1 METSPN
7 RYYRTCEL
15 NAVASYKDG
24 KTILSDKFY
33 TQPFKIMKPFH
44 IKKDLMTVMMQ
55 TASAGILKGDTQEMH
70 FVVEDIAKM
79 ELLSQSF
86 E

>member
-33 TQPFKIMKPFH
+33 TQQIGR
-44 IKKDLMTVMMQ
+44 
-55 TASAGILKGDTQEMH
+55 ASCRER
-70 FVVEDIAKM
+70 V
-79 ELLSQSF
+79 
-86 E
+86 

>member
-44 IKKDLMTVMMQ
+44 IKKGPYDCDDADCVRRHPE
-55 TASAGILKGDTQEMH
+55 G
-70 FVVEDIAKM
+70 
-79 ELLSQSF
+79 
-86 E
+86 